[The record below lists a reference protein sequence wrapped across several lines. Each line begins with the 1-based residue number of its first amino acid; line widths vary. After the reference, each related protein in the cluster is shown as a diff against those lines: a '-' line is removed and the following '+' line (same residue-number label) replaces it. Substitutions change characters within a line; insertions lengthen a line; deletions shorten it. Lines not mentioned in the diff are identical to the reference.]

1 MITNISNDNMQISD
15 NSDASSQDA
24 VSPSE
29 ETIAVEAVPTETGN
43 SANENSVN
51 PQVDTK
57 TESNNTE
64 INTNSGVNTNSEAG
78 TNINGETNTNS
89 ETQTNNEATTNINK
103 ETNTNSETQTNNEA
117 STNINKETNINTE
130 ANTNTETGNNTVT
143 NTNIEATTTAGS
155 NTNTDTATVDNN
167 KSDID
172 QQTDPSMEY
181 WKARQITALF
191 TCDGYGLLYT
201 SLVLIIAIIVSCLAY
216 RWFVQEHLSN
226 SLFYVILLFMTLGGI
241 TLVYASHLIA
251 FFIGIELLSIP
262 FVGLI
267 GYQYIQT
274 HALEAAVKYMILS
287 AVASAFLLMGIAFY
301 YATTGE
307 LTFSGL
313 SYQLSTMSYP
323 SNLLLMG
330 VCLILVGVGFKLSL
344 VPFQLW
350 LPDVY
355 QGAPTV
361 VALLLSTVGKVALFC
376 AIARLFLL
384 APIVNNETIRMI
396 LVIMAFL
403 SILWGNLVA
412 LMQTSLKRLLAY
424 SSIAHFGY
432 LLIALISVQYQ
443 VLALET
449 IGVYLIGYI
458 LANVCILGVI
468 SLESHSNE
476 LQDHEN
482 EVDLSGLFW
491 RRPIL
496 ALTMGMGLLSLA
508 GVPLTA
514 GFVGRFLLVL
524 LGVTA
529 ELWWLIAAV
538 VIGSALGLY
547 FYARLIINL
556 YIRPTYR
563 DDQLINNPVI
573 KLKWQDIKI
582 SELMIAF
589 SALLILICGIYPKWL
604 FNLVSMAQYLTT

>member
-1 MITNISNDNMQISD
+1 MIALSPIFVLSFAIAIVLFLLFVFKLSTKGCAILTVCGLTCALICSVMVGYKISFNIQAITDISSDNMQISASIS
-15 NSDASSQDA
+15 NSTKELNPSS
-24 VSPSE
+24 E
-29 ETIAVEAVPTETGN
+29 KTIAIDTVSTET
-43 SANENSVN
+43 
-51 PQVDTK
+51 
-57 TESNNTE
+57 TESSPNE
-64 INTNSGVNTNSEAG
+64 SE
-78 TNINGETNTNS
+78 
-89 ETQTNNEATTNINK
+89 TTNIDGNIDNK
-103 ETNTNSETQTNNEA
+103 NIDTNSNSMNN
-117 STNINKETNINTE
+117 SNIDEN
-130 ANTNTETGNNTVT
+130 
-143 NTNIEATTTAGS
+143 S
-155 NTNTDTATVDNN
+155 
-167 KSDID
+167 SDK
-172 QQTDPSMEY
+172 
-181 WKARQITALF
+181 WKAHHITALF

-201 SLVLIIAIIVSCLAY
+201 SLILMISISIACFAY
-216 RWFVQEHLSN
+216 RWFKQEQNHHG
-226 SLFYVILLFMTLGGI
+226 LFYLILLFMALGGV

-267 GYQYIQT
+267 GYQYTQT
-274 HALEAAVKYMILS
+274 HSLEAAVKYMILS
-287 AVASAFLLMGIAFY
+287 AIASVFLLMGIAFY

-323 SNLLLMG
+323 STLLLIG
-330 VCLILVGVGFKLSL
+330 VCLMLVGIGFKLSL

-355 QGAPTV
+355 QGAPTI
-361 VALLLSTVGKVALFC
+361 VALLLSTVGKVAIFC

-384 APIVNNETIRMI
+384 APIVNNETIRII
-396 LVIMAFL
+396 LVIMAFC
-403 SILWGNLVA
+403 SILWGNLLA
-412 LMQTSLKRLLAY
+412 LMQSSLKRILAY

-432 LLIALISVQYQ
+432 LLTALIAVQYQ

-458 LANVCILGVI
+458 LANICILGAI
-468 SLESHSNE
+468 SLDSHSDE

-482 EVDLSGLFW
+482 EIDLSGLFW

-496 ALTMGMGLLSLA
+496 ALTMGVGLLSLA
-508 GVPLTA
+508 GTPLTA

-529 ELWWLIAAV
+529 ELWWLVAAV

-556 YIRPTYR
+556 YIRPVCR
-563 DDQLINNPVI
+563 DDLISSKSSI
-573 KLKWQDIKI
+573 KLKWTDIRI
-582 SELMIAF
+582 SELIIVLC
-589 SALLILICGIYPKWL
+589 ALLTMLCGIYPKWL

>member
-1 MITNISNDNMQISD
+1 MIALSPIFVLSLAIIVFLSLLFAFKLSTKGCAILTVCGLTCALICSVMVGYKISFSTQAITDISSDNMQIS
-15 NSDASSQDA
+15 ASISEPAKEQIR
-24 VSPSE
+24 SSE
-29 ETIAVEAVPTETGN
+29 ETIAIDTVSTG
-43 SANENSVN
+43 
-51 PQVDTK
+51 T
-57 TESNNTE
+57 TESSNEDETINIDSNTE
-64 INTNSGVNTNSEAG
+64 NNSIDNKNIDTNSNFGDNS
-78 TNINGETNTNS
+78 NIDDE
-89 ETQTNNEATTNINK
+89 
-103 ETNTNSETQTNNEA
+103 
-117 STNINKETNINTE
+117 STDE
-130 ANTNTETGNNTVT
+130 
-143 NTNIEATTTAGS
+143 
-155 NTNTDTATVDNN
+155 
-167 KSDID
+167 
-172 QQTDPSMEY
+172 
-181 WKARQITALF
+181 WKAHHITALF

-201 SLVLIIAIIVSCLAY
+201 SLILMISISVACFAY
-216 RWFVQEHLSN
+216 RWFKQEQNHHG
-226 SLFYVILLFMTLGGI
+226 LFYLILLFMALGGV

-267 GYQYIQT
+267 GYQYTQT
-274 HALEAAVKYMILS
+274 HSLEAAVKYMILS
-287 AVASAFLLMGIAFY
+287 AIASVFLLMGIAFY

-323 SNLLLMG
+323 SLLLLIG
-330 VCLILVGVGFKLSL
+330 VCLMLVGIGFKLSL

-355 QGAPTV
+355 QGAPTI
-361 VALLLSTVGKVALFC
+361 VALLLSTVGKVAIFC

-384 APIVNNETIRMI
+384 APIVNNETIRII
-396 LVIMAFL
+396 LVIMAFC
-403 SILWGNLVA
+403 SILWGNLLA
-412 LMQTSLKRLLAY
+412 LMQSSLKRLLAY

-432 LLIALISVQYQ
+432 LLTALIAVQYQ

-458 LANVCILGVI
+458 LANICILGAI
-468 SLESHSNE
+468 SLDSHSDE

-482 EVDLSGLFW
+482 EIDLSGLFW

-496 ALTMGMGLLSLA
+496 ALAMGVGLLSLA
-508 GVPLTA
+508 GTPLTA

-529 ELWWLIAAV
+529 ELWWLVAAV

-556 YIRPTYR
+556 YIRPVCR
-563 DDQLINNPVI
+563 DDLISSKSSI
-573 KLKWQDIKI
+573 KLKWTDIRI
-582 SELMIAF
+582 SELIIVLC
-589 SALLILICGIYPKWL
+589 ALLTMLCGIYPKWL

>member
-1 MITNISNDNMQISD
+1 MIALSPIFVLSFAIAIVLFLLFVFKLSTKGCAILTVCGLTCALICSVMVGYKISFNIQAITDISSDNMQISASIS
-15 NSDASSQDA
+15 NSTKELNPSS
-24 VSPSE
+24 E
-29 ETIAVEAVPTETGN
+29 KTIAIDTVSTET
-43 SANENSVN
+43 
-51 PQVDTK
+51 
-57 TESNNTE
+57 TESSPNE
-64 INTNSGVNTNSEAG
+64 SE
-78 TNINGETNTNS
+78 
-89 ETQTNNEATTNINK
+89 TTNIDGNIDNK
-103 ETNTNSETQTNNEA
+103 NIDTNSNSMNN
-117 STNINKETNINTE
+117 SNIDEN
-130 ANTNTETGNNTVT
+130 
-143 NTNIEATTTAGS
+143 S
-155 NTNTDTATVDNN
+155 
-167 KSDID
+167 SDK
-172 QQTDPSMEY
+172 
-181 WKARQITALF
+181 WKAHHITALF

-201 SLVLIIAIIVSCLAY
+201 SLILMISISIACFAY
-216 RWFVQEHLSN
+216 RWFKQEQNHHG
-226 SLFYVILLFMTLGGI
+226 LFYLILLFMALGGV

-267 GYQYIQT
+267 GYQYTQT
-274 HALEAAVKYMILS
+274 HSLEAAVKYMILS
-287 AVASAFLLMGIAFY
+287 AIASVFLLMGIAFY

-323 SNLLLMG
+323 STLLLIG
-330 VCLILVGVGFKLSL
+330 VCLMLVGIGFKLSL

-355 QGAPTV
+355 QGAPTI
-361 VALLLSTVGKVALFC
+361 VALLLSTVGKVAIFC

-384 APIVNNETIRMI
+384 APIVNNETIRII
-396 LVIMAFL
+396 LVIMAFC
-403 SILWGNLVA
+403 SILWGNLLA
-412 LMQTSLKRLLAY
+412 LMQSSLKRLLAY

-432 LLIALISVQYQ
+432 LLTALIAVQYQ

-458 LANVCILGVI
+458 LANICILGAI
-468 SLESHSNE
+468 SLDSHSDE

-482 EVDLSGLFW
+482 EIDLSGLFW

-496 ALTMGMGLLSLA
+496 ALAMGVGLLSLA
-508 GVPLTA
+508 GTPLTA

-529 ELWWLIAAV
+529 ELWWLVAAV

-556 YIRPTYR
+556 YIRPVCR
-563 DDQLINNPVI
+563 DDLISSKSSI
-573 KLKWQDIKI
+573 KLKWTDIRI
-582 SELMIAF
+582 SELIIVLC
-589 SALLILICGIYPKWL
+589 ALLTMLCGIYPKWL

>member
-15 NSDASSQDA
+15 NSDASIQDT
-24 VSPSE
+24 VPPSE

-64 INTNSGVNTNSEAG
+64 INTNSVVNTNSEAG

-89 ETQTNNEATTNINK
+89 ATQTNNEAN
-103 ETNTNSETQTNNEA
+103 A
-117 STNINKETNINTE
+117 
-130 ANTNTETGNNTVT
+130 NTETATNTIT

-155 NTNTDTATVDNN
+155 NTNTDTAAVDNN
-167 KSDID
+167 KSDTD
-172 QQTDPSMEY
+172 QQTDSSEEY

-201 SLVLIIAIIVSCLAY
+201 SLILIIAIIVSCLAY

-313 SYQLSTMSYP
+313 SYQLSTISYP

-355 QGAPTV
+355 QGAPTI

-458 LANVCILGVI
+458 LANICILGVI